1 MRGDLLPDFHST
13 LIVRLEE
20 IIRAVVLDCF
30 SAVLSYIEDCNTHEE
45 DKQVLTQCPRIGN
58 MS

>member
-30 SAVLSYIEDCNTHEE
+30 SAVLSYIEDCNTREE
-45 DKQVLTQCPRIGN
+45 DKQV
-58 MS
+58 

>member
-1 MRGDLLPDFHST
+1 MVFLGCLCNMRGDLLPDFHGT

-30 SAVLSYIEDCNTHEE
+30 SAVLSYIEDCNAHEK
-45 DKQVLTQCPRIGN
+45 DKQV
-58 MS
+58 

>member
-1 MRGDLLPDFHST
+1 MCFYLGCLCNMRGDLLPDFHGT

-30 SAVLSYIEDCNTHEE
+30 SAVLSYIEDCNTHEK
-45 DKQVLTQCPRIGN
+45 DKQV
-58 MS
+58 